1 MDGSG
6 SKRGEESGAAAAA
19 GAAFLCSPIPRDPS
33 QVFFVE
39 ARARRQVGIFLFE
52 LLPHV
57 LIRRNVLPW
66 SDEKEL
72 PCSQSLAA
80 TAS

>member
-1 MDGSG
+1 MDGSS
-6 SKRGEESGAAAAA
+6 SKRGEESDAAAAT

-39 ARARRQVGIFLFE
+39 ARARRQVGILFE

-57 LIRRNVLPW
+57 LNRRSVL
-66 SDEKEL
+66 S
-72 PCSQSLAA
+72 
-80 TAS
+80 